1 MNCPCCGQHID
12 AVPLSI
18 LDQMLSAPAE
28 TTVLKRLIRAYPGYV
43 PMEALLTAVYG
54 MRDHPDTAIDTM
66 KMRISVMRRKLKD
79 TGWTIPDARRGRAE
93 FGEYRL
99 VAA

>member
-12 AVPLSI
+12 AVPLSV
-18 LDQMLSAPAE
+18 LAETSTAPAQ
-28 TTVLKRLIRAYPGYV
+28 TTILKRLIKAYPGYV
-43 PMEALLTAVYG
+43 SMDSLLSEVYG
-54 MRDHPDTAIDTM
+54 MRDHPEYAISTI
-66 KMRISVMRRKLKD
+66 KMQISVMRRKLKD